1 MSAFEHTTEH
11 WNPAVNQSAVTAN
24 WTINV
29 PDVKTVKVA
38 NLSPFAS
45 ERDLMEFFSYTGDIQ
60 YLEMGREK
68 DTQVAY
74 VTFKDSQQAD
84 TAILL
89 SGSTLADLPVMIT
102 PAEDYQL
109 PHEALLP
116 RQVKESSGLAVQKA
130 EDVVSM
136 MLAKGYVLGKDV
148 LNKAKAFDEEH
159 HLMSTASAAV
169 ASIDYKIGITE
180 KLSMGTSIVNK
191 KAREVDEKFQVSG
204 RTRHAFAAVEQTA
217 SIAGSAIMSNRFVLT
232 GASWLSSA
240 FGVVARA
247 AEDVSTMTKE
257 KVQKAEEE
265 RKEVLCRDRR
275 DFIRDYAELHL
286 DSLSAR
292 EGPVVSVVSSEEKL
306 FSIM

>member
-1 MSAFEHTTEH
+1 MSAFERTTEH
-11 WNPAVNQSAVTAN
+11 WSPAVNQTAVTAN
-24 WTINV
+24 WIINV
-29 PDVKTVKVA
+29 PDVKTVKVV
-38 NLSPFAS
+38 NISPFAS
-45 ERDLMEFFSYTGDIQ
+45 ERVLREFFSYSGDIQ
-60 YLEMGREK
+60 YLEMRREK

-102 PAEDYQL
+102 PAEGYQL
-109 PHEALLP
+109 PHEAS
-116 RQVKESSGLAVQKA
+116 QVKESSGLAVQKA

-136 MLAKGYVLGKDV
+136 MLAKGYVLWKDV
-148 LNKAKAFDEEH
+148 LNEARAFDKQH

-169 ASIDYKIGITE
+169 ASIDHKIGITE
-180 KLSMGTSIVNK
+180 KPSMRTSIVNK
-191 KAREVDEKFQVSG
+191 KAREVDETVQVSG
-204 RTRHAFAAVEQTA
+204 RTRHAFAAVEQTV

-240 FGVVARA
+240 FGVVVRA

-257 KVQKAEEE
+257 KVQKAEED

-275 DFIRDYAELHL
+275 DCIHDYAELHL
-286 DSLSAR
+286 DSPSTR
-292 EGPVVSVVSSEEKL
+292 EGPVVSLVSSEEKL